1 MPRPLVLVIEDNRPV
16 RDLLRQCLER
26 VGCEVIAEANGKSG
40 LKAARRDPPD
50 LILMDMRL
58 PGLDGPEVLDKLR
71 RTRGLERVPVIGIS
85 GYAHPE
91 MKAQAFERGCV
102 AFLEKPLVLS
112 EVGGT
117 VLEILGLTPPEPET
131 E

>member
-1 MPRPLVLVIEDNRPV
+1 MPQPRVLVIEDNRPV
-16 RDLLRQCLER
+16 RDLLRQSLER
-26 VGCEVIAEANGKSG
+26 VGCKVTAEANGKAG
-40 LKAARRDPPD
+40 LKAARREPPD

-71 RTRGLERVPVIGIS
+71 RTRGLERIPVIGIS

-91 MKAQAFERGCV
+91 MKARAFERGCV

-112 EVGGT
+112 EVGAT
-117 VLEILGLTPPEPET
+117 VLEILGLSTTAPDIE
-131 E
+131 